1 MTFANSCR
9 RAQVA
14 GKGVDCM
21 NSQHVTSH
29 LHNSLMIASAL
40 QSQAKV
46 WKSPRNGAMSAVVTS
61 ALELAGPVAGGKE
74 W

>member
-1 MTFANSCR
+1 
-9 RAQVA
+9 
-14 GKGVDCM
+14 M

-61 ALELAGPVAGGKE
+61 ALELAGPVATGKE